1 MMEKENDITGKPV
14 RYVKGVGPKIAA
26 LLNQK
31 GLNTIEDLFYFLP
44 NRYEDKR
51 TIKNIDEIVEG
62 EAVLVVAKVVSS
74 RPVFYPRARRRA
86 FEANVQD
93 HTGSLTLRWFHVV
106 LPYLRELFVKD
117 NILLLSGRVTRFG
130 KNLQIVHPEAVLL
143 EDENELEDLQKIIPV
158 YPEIVGMKQG
168 TIRRI
173 IKQALNEYGKHLE
186 SILPPALESSLG
198 ITLLQETLSKI
209 HHPDEDVIDKEMHQ
223 VYVKRLIFEEYL
235 LFQISLQ
242 MKKRSVKKA
251 EGIRFICNGKH
262 RDKFERGLPFE
273 LTNAQRKVIGEIE
286 EDMGNKTP
294 MNRLLQ
300 GDVGSGK
307 TICAIAASCIA
318 IDNGYQVAFMAPT
331 EILAEQ
337 HYLTIHKFFD
347 DMGIPMAYLRGN
359 MGKERPPTI
368 ERIKTGHTLVVVGTH
383 ALLQGDIEFNNLGLV
398 VIDEQHRFGVM
409 QRKIMKQKGSL
420 PDSLVMTATPIPR
433 TLSMVVYGDLDV
445 SVIDE
450 MPAGRQKIWTK
461 AFPDQEKNAV
471 YKLVEDELRT
481 GGQAFIVYPLVEESE
496 KIELLNAT
504 NMAVLLQ
511 KTIFPDRKVGLL
523 HGRMKA
529 DEKEKVMSLFKRKMI
544 DVLVCTTVIEVGID
558 IPNATIIVIEHSERF
573 GLSQLHQLRGRVG
586 RGVKPS
592 KCALI
597 TSEKKTAIAKQR
609 IKVMEK
615 TVDGFQIAEEDMRL
629 RGPGEIFGLKQSGI
643 PEFRLGNLVRDG
655 DIMSSAK
662 KTAEEIL
669 PKLSKDELNQIK
681 GLVIRKWGDSL
692 HLSDIA

>member
-1 MMEKENDITGKPV
+1 MEKKNDITGKPV

-51 TIKNIDEIVEG
+51 NIKNIDEIVEG

-143 EDENELEDLQKIIPV
+143 EDEDELEGLQKIIPV

-173 IKQALNEYGKHLE
+173 IKQALNEYGKHLG

-198 ITLLQETLSKI
+198 ITLLREALSKI
-209 HHPDEDVIDKEMHQ
+209 HCPDEDVIDKEMHQ

-337 HYLTIHKFFD
+337 HYLTVHKFFD
-347 DMGIPMAYLRGN
+347 DMGIPVAYLRGN

-368 ERIKTGHTLVVVGTH
+368 ERIKAGHTQVVVGTH

-471 YKLVEDELRT
+471 YKLVEDELKT
-481 GGQAFIVYPLVEESE
+481 GGQAFIVYPLVDESE

-655 DIMSSAK
+655 DIMSRAK

-669 PKLSKDELNQIK
+669 PKLSKDELDQIK

>member
-209 HHPDEDVIDKEMHQ
+209 HCPDEDVIDKEMHQ

-461 AFPDQEKNAV
+461 AFPDHEKNAV

-481 GGQAFIVYPLVEESE
+481 GGQAFIVYPLVDESE

-655 DIMSSAK
+655 DIMSRAK

-669 PKLSKDELNQIK
+669 PKLSKDELDQIK

>member
-1 MMEKENDITGKPV
+1 MEKKNDITGKPV

-31 GLNTIEDLFYFLP
+31 GLDTIEDLFYFLP

-51 TIKNIDEIVEG
+51 SIKNIDEIVEG

-117 NILLLSGRVTRFG
+117 NVLLLSGRVTRFG

-143 EDENELEDLQKIIPV
+143 EDEDELEGLQKIIPV

-173 IKQALNEYGKHLE
+173 IKQALNEYGKHLG

-198 ITLLQETLSKI
+198 ITLLRDALFKI

-242 MKKRSVKKA
+242 LKKKSVKKA
-251 EGIRFICNGKH
+251 EGIRFKCNGKH
-262 RDKFERGLPFE
+262 RANFEKGLSFK

-347 DMGIPMAYLRGN
+347 DMGIPVAYLRGN
-359 MGKERPPTI
+359 MGKERLQTI
-368 ERIKTGHTLVVVGTH
+368 ERIKAGHTLVVVGTH

-481 GGQAFIVYPLVEESE
+481 GGQAFIVYPLVDESE

-655 DIMSSAK
+655 DIMSRAK

-669 PKLSKDELNQIK
+669 PKLSKDELDQIK

-692 HLSDIA
+692 YLSDIA

>member
-1 MMEKENDITGKPV
+1 MEKKNDITGKPV

-51 TIKNIDEIVEG
+51 NIKNIDEIVEG

-143 EDENELEDLQKIIPV
+143 EDEDELEGLQKIIPV

-173 IKQALNEYGKHLE
+173 IKQALNEYGKHLG

-198 ITLLQETLSKI
+198 ITLLREALSKI
-209 HHPDEDVIDKEMHQ
+209 HCPDEDVIDKEMHQ

-347 DMGIPMAYLRGN
+347 DMGIPVAYLRGN
-359 MGKERPPTI
+359 MGKERLQTI
-368 ERIKTGHTLVVVGTH
+368 ERIKAGHTQVVVGTH

-471 YKLVEDELRT
+471 YKLVEDELKT
-481 GGQAFIVYPLVEESE
+481 GGQAFIVYPLVDESE

-586 RGVKPS
+586 RGAKPS

-655 DIMSSAK
+655 DIMSRAK

-669 PKLSKDELNQIK
+669 PKLSKDELDQIK

>member
-1 MMEKENDITGKPV
+1 MEKKNDITGKPV

-31 GLNTIEDLFYFLP
+31 GLDTIEDLFYFLP

-51 TIKNIDEIVEG
+51 SIKNIDEIVEG

-117 NILLLSGRVTRFG
+117 NVLLLSGRVTRFG

-143 EDENELEDLQKIIPV
+143 EDEDELEGLQKIIPV

-173 IKQALNEYGKHLE
+173 IKQALNEYGKHLG

-198 ITLLQETLSKI
+198 ITLLRDALFKI

-242 MKKRSVKKA
+242 LKKKSVKKA
-251 EGIRFICNGKH
+251 EGIRFKCNGKH
-262 RDKFERGLPFE
+262 RANFEKGLSFK

-347 DMGIPMAYLRGN
+347 DMGIPVAYLRGN
-359 MGKERPPTI
+359 MGKERLQTI
-368 ERIKTGHTLVVVGTH
+368 ERIKAGHTLVVVGTH

-481 GGQAFIVYPLVEESE
+481 GGQAFIVYPLVDESE

-609 IKVMEK
+609 LKVMEK

-655 DIMSSAK
+655 DIMSRAK

-669 PKLSKDELNQIK
+669 PKLSKDELDQIK

-692 HLSDIA
+692 YLSDIA

>member
-1 MMEKENDITGKPV
+1 MEKENDITIKPV
-14 RYVKGVGPKIAA
+14 RYVKGVGPKTAA
-26 LLNQK
+26 LLDQK
-31 GLNTIEDLFYFLP
+31 GLKTVEDLFYFLP
-44 NRYEDKR
+44 IRYEDKR
-51 TIKNIDEIVEG
+51 TIKNIDDVVEG
-62 EAVLVVAKVVSS
+62 EAALVIAKVVSS
-74 RPVFYPRARRRA
+74 RPVFYPRAKRRA
-86 FEANVQD
+86 FEANVLD
-93 HTGSLTLRWFHVV
+93 DTGSLTLRWFHGV
-106 LPYLRELFVKD
+106 LPYLRDLFVKD
-117 NILLLSGRVTRFG
+117 NILLVSGRVTRFG
-130 KNLQIVHPEAVLL
+130 KSLQIVHPEAVLL
-143 EDENELEDLQKIIPV
+143 EDEAEFEGLQKIIPV
-158 YPEIVGMKQG
+158 YPLIAGMKQG
-168 TIRRI
+168 TVRRI
-173 IKQALNEYGKHLE
+173 IKQALDDYGDHLG
-186 SILPPALESSLG
+186 SILPPAIERSLG
-198 ITLLQETLSKI
+198 TTLLSEALFKI
-209 HHPDEDVIDKEMHQ
+209 HRPDEEMIDTEMHQ

-242 MKKRSVKKA
+242 MKKRSVKK
-251 EGIRFICNGKH
+251 EDGIRFKCSGKH
-262 RDKFERGLPFE
+262 RDNFERGLSFK

-286 EDMGNKTP
+286 DDMGSKRP

-347 DMGIPMAYLRGN
+347 DMGIPMAYLRGG
-359 MGKERPPTI
+359 MGKERPKTI
-368 ERIKTGHTLVVVGTH
+368 ELIKAGHTLVVVGTH
-383 ALLQGDIEFNNLGLV
+383 ALLQGDIKFNNLGLV

-409 QRKIMKQKGSL
+409 QRKIMKQKGSW
-420 PDSLVMTATPIPR
+420 PDTLVMTATPIPR

-461 AFPDQEKNAV
+461 AFSDQEKNAV
-471 YKLVEDELRT
+471 YKLIEDELRI
-481 GGQAFIVYPLVEESE
+481 GGQAFIVYPLVDESE
-496 KIELLNAT
+496 KIELLDAT

-511 KTIFPDRKVGLL
+511 NTVFPDRKVGLL

-529 DEKEKVMSLFKRKMI
+529 DEKEKVMSLFKQKMI

-586 RGVKPS
+586 RSAKPS

-609 IKVMEK
+609 LKVMEK
-615 TVDGFQIAEEDMRL
+615 TVDGFQIAEEDLRL

-655 DIMSSAK
+655 DIMSRAK
-662 KTAEEIL
+662 NTAEEVL
-669 PKLSKDELNQIK
+669 SELSKSELNQIK
-681 GLVIRKWGDSL
+681 TLAIRKWGDSL

>member
-1 MMEKENDITGKPV
+1 MEKKNDITGKPV

-51 TIKNIDEIVEG
+51 NIKNIDEIVEG

-143 EDENELEDLQKIIPV
+143 EDEDELEGLQKIIPV

-173 IKQALNEYGKHLE
+173 IKQALNEYGKHLG

-198 ITLLQETLSKI
+198 ITLFQETLSKI
-209 HHPDEDVIDKEMHQ
+209 HCPDEDVIDKEMHQ

-359 MGKERPPTI
+359 MGN
-368 ERIKTGHTLVVVGTH
+368 
-383 ALLQGDIEFNNLGLV
+383 D
-398 VIDEQHRFGVM
+398 
-409 QRKIMKQKGSL
+409 
-420 PDSLVMTATPIPR
+420 
-433 TLSMVVYGDLDV
+433 
-445 SVIDE
+445 
-450 MPAGRQKIWTK
+450 
-461 AFPDQEKNAV
+461 
-471 YKLVEDELRT
+471 
-481 GGQAFIVYPLVEESE
+481 
-496 KIELLNAT
+496 
-504 NMAVLLQ
+504 
-511 KTIFPDRKVGLL
+511 
-523 HGRMKA
+523 
-529 DEKEKVMSLFKRKMI
+529 
-544 DVLVCTTVIEVGID
+544 
-558 IPNATIIVIEHSERF
+558 
-573 GLSQLHQLRGRVG
+573 
-586 RGVKPS
+586 
-592 KCALI
+592 
-597 TSEKKTAIAKQR
+597 
-609 IKVMEK
+609 
-615 TVDGFQIAEEDMRL
+615 
-629 RGPGEIFGLKQSGI
+629 
-643 PEFRLGNLVRDG
+643 
-655 DIMSSAK
+655 
-662 KTAEEIL
+662 
-669 PKLSKDELNQIK
+669 
-681 GLVIRKWGDSL
+681 
-692 HLSDIA
+692 

>member
-1 MMEKENDITGKPV
+1 MMEKENDIAKKPV

-31 GLNTIEDLFYFLP
+31 GLNTIEDLLYFLP

-93 HTGSLTLRWFHVV
+93 ETGSLTLRWFHGV

-143 EDENELEDLQKIIPV
+143 EDEDELEGLQKIIPV
-158 YPEIVGMKQG
+158 YPEIAGMKQG
-168 TIRRI
+168 TLRRI
-173 IKQALNEYGKHLE
+173 IKQALDEYGKHLV

-198 ITLLQETLSKI
+198 ITLLREALTKI

-242 MKKRSVKKA
+242 MKKKSVKKA
-251 EGIRFICNGKH
+251 EGIRFKCTGKH
-262 RDKFERGLPFE
+262 RDNFERGLPFK
-273 LTNAQRKVIGEIE
+273 LTNAQRKVINEIE

-359 MGKERPPTI
+359 MGKERPQTI
-368 ERIKTGHTLVVVGTH
+368 ERIKAGHTQVVVGTH
-383 ALLQGDIEFNNLGLV
+383 ALLQSDIEFNNLGLV
-398 VIDEQHRFGVM
+398 IIDEQHRFGVM
-409 QRKIMKQKGSL
+409 QRKIMKQKGL
-420 PDSLVMTATPIPR
+420 WPDTLVMTATPIPR

-481 GGQAFIVYPLVEESE
+481 GGQAFIVYPLVDESE
-496 KIELLNAT
+496 KIELLNAV

-511 KTIFPDRKVGLL
+511 NTVFPDRKVGLL

-597 TSEKKTAIAKQR
+597 TSEKMTAIAKQR
-609 IKVMEK
+609 LKVMEK
-615 TVDGFQIAEEDMRL
+615 TVDGFQIAEEDLRL
-629 RGPGEIFGLKQSGI
+629 RGPGEILGLKQSGI
-643 PEFRLGNLVRDG
+643 PEFRLGNLARDG
-655 DIMSSAK
+655 DIMSRAK

-669 PKLSKDELNQIK
+669 PKLSKDELDQIK
-681 GLVIRKWGDSL
+681 SLVIRKWGDSL

>member
-1 MMEKENDITGKPV
+1 M
-14 RYVKGVGPKIAA
+14 
-26 LLNQK
+26 
-31 GLNTIEDLFYFLP
+31 
-44 NRYEDKR
+44 
-51 TIKNIDEIVEG
+51 
-62 EAVLVVAKVVSS
+62 
-74 RPVFYPRARRRA
+74 
-86 FEANVQD
+86 
-93 HTGSLTLRWFHVV
+93 
-106 LPYLRELFVKD
+106 
-117 NILLLSGRVTRFG
+117 
-130 KNLQIVHPEAVLL
+130 
-143 EDENELEDLQKIIPV
+143 
-158 YPEIVGMKQG
+158 
-168 TIRRI
+168 
-173 IKQALNEYGKHLE
+173 
-186 SILPPALESSLG
+186 
-198 ITLLQETLSKI
+198 
-209 HHPDEDVIDKEMHQ
+209 
-223 VYVKRLIFEEYL
+223 
-235 LFQISLQ
+235 
-242 MKKRSVKKA
+242 
-251 EGIRFICNGKH
+251 
-262 RDKFERGLPFE
+262 
-273 LTNAQRKVIGEIE
+273 
-286 EDMGNKTP
+286 
-294 MNRLLQ
+294 
-300 GDVGSGK
+300 
-307 TICAIAASCIA
+307 
-318 IDNGYQVAFMAPT
+318 
-331 EILAEQ
+331 
-337 HYLTIHKFFD
+337 
-347 DMGIPMAYLRGN
+347 
-359 MGKERPPTI
+359 
-368 ERIKTGHTLVVVGTH
+368 
-383 ALLQGDIEFNNLGLV
+383 QGDIEFNNLGLV

-471 YKLVEDELRT
+471 YKLVEDELKT
-481 GGQAFIVYPLVEESE
+481 GGQAFIVYPLVDESE

-586 RGVKPS
+586 RGAKPS

-655 DIMSSAK
+655 DIMSRAK

-669 PKLSKDELNQIK
+669 PKLSKDELDQIK

>member
-1 MMEKENDITGKPV
+1 MEKKNDITGKPV

-31 GLNTIEDLFYFLP
+31 GLDTIEDLFYFLP

-51 TIKNIDEIVEG
+51 SIKNIDEIVEG

-143 EDENELEDLQKIIPV
+143 EDEDELEGLQKIIPV

-173 IKQALNEYGKHLE
+173 IKQALNEYGKHLG

-198 ITLLQETLSKI
+198 ITLLRDALFKI

-242 MKKRSVKKA
+242 LKKKSVKKA
-251 EGIRFICNGKH
+251 EGIRFKCNGKH
-262 RDKFERGLPFE
+262 RANFEKGLSFK

-359 MGKERPPTI
+359 MGKERLQTI
-368 ERIKTGHTLVVVGTH
+368 ERIKAGHTLVVVGTH

-481 GGQAFIVYPLVEESE
+481 GGQAFIVYPLVDESE

-609 IKVMEK
+609 LKVMEK

-655 DIMSSAK
+655 DIMSRAK

-669 PKLSKDELNQIK
+669 PKLSKDELDQIK

-692 HLSDIA
+692 YLSDIA

>member
-1 MMEKENDITGKPV
+1 MMEKKNDITGKPV

-51 TIKNIDEIVEG
+51 NIKNIDEIVEG

-143 EDENELEDLQKIIPV
+143 EDEDELEGLQKIIPV

-173 IKQALNEYGKHLE
+173 IKQALNEYGKHLG

-198 ITLLQETLSKI
+198 ITLLREALSKI
-209 HHPDEDVIDKEMHQ
+209 HCPDEDVIDKEMHQ

-337 HYLTIHKFFD
+337 HYLTVHKFFD
-347 DMGIPMAYLRGN
+347 DMGIPVAYLRGN
-359 MGKERPPTI
+359 MGKERLQTI
-368 ERIKTGHTLVVVGTH
+368 ERIKAGHTQVVVGTH

-471 YKLVEDELRT
+471 YKLVEDELKT
-481 GGQAFIVYPLVEESE
+481 GGQAFIVYPLVDESE

-655 DIMSSAK
+655 DIMSRAK

-669 PKLSKDELNQIK
+669 PKLSKDELDQIK

>member
-1 MMEKENDITGKPV
+1 MEKKNDITGKPV

-51 TIKNIDEIVEG
+51 NIKNIDEIVEG

-143 EDENELEDLQKIIPV
+143 EDEDELEGLQKIIPV

-173 IKQALNEYGKHLE
+173 IKQALNEYGKHLG

-198 ITLLQETLSKI
+198 ITLFQETLSKI
-209 HHPDEDVIDKEMHQ
+209 HCPDEDVIDKEMHQ

-368 ERIKTGHTLVVVGTH
+368 ERIKAGYTLVVVGTH
-383 ALLQGDIEFNNLGLV
+383 ALLQGDIEFKNLGLV

-481 GGQAFIVYPLVEESE
+481 GGQAFIVYPLVDESE

-655 DIMSSAK
+655 DIMSRAK

-669 PKLSKDELNQIK
+669 PKLSKDELDQIK

-692 HLSDIA
+692 YLSDIA

>member
-1 MMEKENDITGKPV
+1 MEKKNDITGKPV

-31 GLNTIEDLFYFLP
+31 GLDTIEDLFYFLP

-51 TIKNIDEIVEG
+51 SIKNIDEIVEG

-117 NILLLSGRVTRFG
+117 NVLLLSGRVTRFG

-143 EDENELEDLQKIIPV
+143 EDEDELEGLQKIIPV

-173 IKQALNEYGKHLE
+173 IKQALNEYGKHLG

-198 ITLLQETLSKI
+198 ITLLREALFKI

-242 MKKRSVKKA
+242 LKKKSVKKA
-251 EGIRFICNGKH
+251 EGIRFKCNGKH
-262 RDKFERGLPFE
+262 RANFEKGLSFK

-347 DMGIPMAYLRGN
+347 DMGIPVAYLRGN
-359 MGKERPPTI
+359 MGKERLQTI
-368 ERIKTGHTLVVVGTH
+368 ERIKAGHTLVVVGTH

-481 GGQAFIVYPLVEESE
+481 GGQAFIVYPLVDESE

-655 DIMSSAK
+655 DIMSRAK

-669 PKLSKDELNQIK
+669 PKLSKDELDQIK

-692 HLSDIA
+692 YLSDIA

>member
-1 MMEKENDITGKPV
+1 MEKKNDITGKPV

-51 TIKNIDEIVEG
+51 NIKNIDEIVEG

-143 EDENELEDLQKIIPV
+143 EDEDELEGLQKIIPV

-173 IKQALNEYGKHLE
+173 IKQALNEYGKHLG

-198 ITLLQETLSKI
+198 ITLLREALSKI
-209 HHPDEDVIDKEMHQ
+209 HCPDEDVIDKEMHQ

-359 MGKERPPTI
+359 MGKERLQTI
-368 ERIKTGHTLVVVGTH
+368 ERIKAGHTQVVVGTH

-471 YKLVEDELRT
+471 YKLVEDELKT
-481 GGQAFIVYPLVEESE
+481 GGQAFIVYPLVDESE

-586 RGVKPS
+586 RGAKPS

-655 DIMSSAK
+655 DIMSRAK

-669 PKLSKDELNQIK
+669 PKLSKDELDQIK

>member
-1 MMEKENDITGKPV
+1 MEKKNDITGKPV

-51 TIKNIDEIVEG
+51 NIKNIDEIVEG

-143 EDENELEDLQKIIPV
+143 EDEDELEGLQKIIPV

-173 IKQALNEYGKHLE
+173 IKQALNEYGKHLG

-198 ITLLQETLSKI
+198 ITLLREALSKI
-209 HHPDEDVIDKEMHQ
+209 HCPDEDVIDKEMHQ

-337 HYLTIHKFFD
+337 HYLTVHKFFE
-347 DMGIPMAYLRGN
+347 DMGIPVAYLRGN
-359 MGKERPPTI
+359 MGKERLQTI
-368 ERIKTGHTLVVVGTH
+368 ERIKAGHTQVVVGTH

-471 YKLVEDELRT
+471 YKLVEDELKT
-481 GGQAFIVYPLVEESE
+481 GGQAFIVYPLVDESE

-586 RGVKPS
+586 RGAKPS

-655 DIMSSAK
+655 DIMSRAK

-669 PKLSKDELNQIK
+669 PKLSKDELDQIK

>member
-1 MMEKENDITGKPV
+1 MEKKNDITGKPV

-51 TIKNIDEIVEG
+51 SIKNIDEIVEG

-143 EDENELEDLQKIIPV
+143 EDEDELEGLQKIIPV

-173 IKQALNEYGKHLE
+173 IKQALNEYGKHLG

-198 ITLLQETLSKI
+198 ITLLREALFKI
-209 HHPDEDVIDKEMHQ
+209 HRPDEDVIDKEMHQ

-242 MKKRSVKKA
+242 MKKKSVKKA
-251 EGIRFICNGKH
+251 EGIRFKCNGKH
-262 RDKFERGLPFE
+262 RDNFERGLSFK

-347 DMGIPMAYLRGN
+347 DMGIPVAYLRGN
-359 MGKERPPTI
+359 MGKERLQTI
-368 ERIKTGHTLVVVGTH
+368 ERIKAGHTLVVVGTH

-481 GGQAFIVYPLVEESE
+481 GGQAFIVYPLVDESE

-655 DIMSSAK
+655 DIMSRAK

-669 PKLSKDELNQIK
+669 PKLSKDELDQIK

-692 HLSDIA
+692 YLSDIA

>member
-1 MMEKENDITGKPV
+1 MEKKNDITAKPV

-26 LLNQK
+26 FLNQK

-51 TIKNIDEIVEG
+51 SIKNINEIVEG

-143 EDENELEDLQKIIPV
+143 EDEDELEGLQKIIPV

-173 IKQALNEYGKHLE
+173 IKQALNEYGKHLG

-198 ITLLQETLSKI
+198 ITLLREALSKI
-209 HHPDEDVIDKEMHQ
+209 HCPDEDVIDKEMHQ

-359 MGKERPPTI
+359 MGKERSATI
-368 ERIKTGHTLVVVGTH
+368 ERIKAGHTQVVVGTH

-471 YKLVEDELRT
+471 YKLVEDELKT
-481 GGQAFIVYPLVEESE
+481 GGQAFIVYPLVDESE

-586 RGVKPS
+586 RSVKPS

-655 DIMSSAK
+655 DIMGRAK

-669 PKLSKDELNQIK
+669 PKLSKDELDQIK

>member
-1 MMEKENDITGKPV
+1 MEKKNDITGKPV

-51 TIKNIDEIVEG
+51 NIKNIDEIVEG

-143 EDENELEDLQKIIPV
+143 EDEDELEGLQKIIPV

-173 IKQALNEYGKHLE
+173 IKQALNEYGKHLG

-198 ITLLQETLSKI
+198 ITLLREALSKI
-209 HHPDEDVIDKEMHQ
+209 HCPDEDVIDKEMHQ

-242 MKKRSVKKA
+242 MKKKSVKKA

-337 HYLTIHKFFD
+337 HYLTVHKFFD
-347 DMGIPMAYLRGN
+347 DMGIPVAYLRGN
-359 MGKERPPTI
+359 MGKERPATI
-368 ERIKTGHTLVVVGTH
+368 ERIKAGHTQVVVGTH

-471 YKLVEDELRT
+471 YKLVEDELKT
-481 GGQAFIVYPLVEESE
+481 GGQAFIVYPLVDESE

-586 RGVKPS
+586 RGAKPS

-655 DIMSSAK
+655 DIMSRAK

-669 PKLSKDELNQIK
+669 PKLSKDELDQIK

>member
-1 MMEKENDITGKPV
+1 MEKKNDITGKPV

-51 TIKNIDEIVEG
+51 NIKNIDEIVEG

-143 EDENELEDLQKIIPV
+143 EDEDELEGLQKIIPV

-173 IKQALNEYGKHLE
+173 IKQALNEYGKHLG

-198 ITLLQETLSKI
+198 ITLLREALSKI
-209 HHPDEDVIDKEMHQ
+209 HCPDEDVIDKEMHQ

-242 MKKRSVKKA
+242 MKKRSVKKE

-337 HYLTIHKFFD
+337 HYLTVHKFFE
-347 DMGIPMAYLRGN
+347 DMGIPVAYLRGN
-359 MGKERPPTI
+359 MGKERLQTI
-368 ERIKTGHTLVVVGTH
+368 ERIKAGHTQVVVGTH

-445 SVIDE
+445 SIIDE

-471 YKLVEDELRT
+471 YKLVEDELKT
-481 GGQAFIVYPLVEESE
+481 GGQAFIVYPLVDESE

-592 KCALI
+592 KCVLI

-609 IKVMEK
+609 LKVMEK

-655 DIMSSAK
+655 DIMSRAK

-669 PKLSKDELNQIK
+669 PKLSKDELDQIK
-681 GLVIRKWGDSL
+681 SLVVRKWEDSL

>member
-51 TIKNIDEIVEG
+51 TIKNIEEIVEG

-143 EDENELEDLQKIIPV
+143 EDEDELEGLQKIIPV

-173 IKQALNEYGKHLE
+173 IKQALNEYGKHLG

-198 ITLLQETLSKI
+198 ITLLREAISKI
-209 HHPDEDVIDKEMHQ
+209 HHPDEDVIDKAMHQ
-223 VYVKRLIFEEYL
+223 VHVKRLIFEEYL

-251 EGIRFICNGKH
+251 EGIRFKCNGKH
-262 RDKFERGLPFE
+262 RANFEKGLSFK
-273 LTNAQRKVIGEIE
+273 LTNAQRKVINEIE

-409 QRKIMKQKGSL
+409 QRKIMKQKGSW

-481 GGQAFIVYPLVEESE
+481 GGQAFIVYPLVDESE

-586 RGVKPS
+586 RGIKPS

-609 IKVMEK
+609 LKVMEK

-655 DIMSSAK
+655 DIMSMAK

-669 PKLSKDELNQIK
+669 PKLSKDELDQIK

>member
-1 MMEKENDITGKPV
+1 MEKKNDITGKPV

-51 TIKNIDEIVEG
+51 NIKNIDEIVEG

-143 EDENELEDLQKIIPV
+143 EEEDELEGLQKIIPV

-173 IKQALNEYGKHLE
+173 IKQALNEYGKHLG

-198 ITLLQETLSKI
+198 ISLLREALSKI
-209 HHPDEDVIDKEMHQ
+209 HCPDEDVIDKEMHQ

-337 HYLTIHKFFD
+337 HYLTVHKFFE
-347 DMGIPMAYLRGN
+347 DMGIPVAYLRGN
-359 MGKERPPTI
+359 MGKERLQTI
-368 ERIKTGHTLVVVGTH
+368 ERIKAGHTQVVVGTH

-471 YKLVEDELRT
+471 YKLVEDELKT
-481 GGQAFIVYPLVEESE
+481 GGQAFIVYPLVDESE

-586 RGVKPS
+586 RGAKPS

-655 DIMSSAK
+655 DIMSRAK

-669 PKLSKDELNQIK
+669 PKLSKDELDQIK

>member
-1 MMEKENDITGKPV
+1 MEKKNDITGKPV

-51 TIKNIDEIVEG
+51 NIKNIDEIVEG

-143 EDENELEDLQKIIPV
+143 EDEDELEGLQKIIPV
-158 YPEIVGMKQG
+158 YPEIVGIKQG

-173 IKQALNEYGKHLE
+173 IKQALDEYGKHLG

-198 ITLLQETLSKI
+198 IILLREALSKI
-209 HHPDEDVIDKEMHQ
+209 HCPDEDVIDKEMHQ

-359 MGKERPPTI
+359 MGKERLQTI
-368 ERIKTGHTLVVVGTH
+368 ERIKAGHTQVVVGTH

-471 YKLVEDELRT
+471 YKLVEDELKT
-481 GGQAFIVYPLVEESE
+481 GGQAFIVYPLVDESE

-586 RGVKPS
+586 RGAKPS

-609 IKVMEK
+609 IKVMER

-655 DIMSSAK
+655 DIMSRAK

-669 PKLSKDELNQIK
+669 PKLSKDELDQIK

>member
-1 MMEKENDITGKPV
+1 MEKKNDITGKPV

-31 GLNTIEDLFYFLP
+31 GLDTIEDLFYFLP

-51 TIKNIDEIVEG
+51 SIKNIDEIVEG

-117 NILLLSGRVTRFG
+117 NVLLLSGRVTRFG

-143 EDENELEDLQKIIPV
+143 EDEDELEGLQKIIPV

-173 IKQALNEYGKHLE
+173 IKQALNEYGKHLG

-198 ITLLQETLSKI
+198 ITLLRDALFKI

-242 MKKRSVKKA
+242 LKKKSVKKA
-251 EGIRFICNGKH
+251 EGIRFKCNGKH
-262 RDKFERGLPFE
+262 RANFEKGLSFK

-347 DMGIPMAYLRGN
+347 DMGIPVAYLRGN
-359 MGKERPPTI
+359 MGKERLQTI
-368 ERIKTGHTLVVVGTH
+368 ERIKAGHTLVVVGTH

-481 GGQAFIVYPLVEESE
+481 GGQAFIVYPLVDESE

-597 TSEKKTAIAKQR
+597 TSEKKTVIAKQR
-609 IKVMEK
+609 LKVMEK

-655 DIMSSAK
+655 DIMSRAK

-669 PKLSKDELNQIK
+669 PKLSKDELDQIK

-692 HLSDIA
+692 YLSDIA

>member
-1 MMEKENDITGKPV
+1 MEKKNDITGKPV

-51 TIKNIDEIVEG
+51 NIKNIDEIVEG

-143 EDENELEDLQKIIPV
+143 EEEDELEGLQKIIPV

-173 IKQALNEYGKHLE
+173 IKQALNEYGKHLG

-198 ITLLQETLSKI
+198 ITLLREALSKI
-209 HHPDEDVIDKEMHQ
+209 HCPDEDVIDKEMHQ

-337 HYLTIHKFFD
+337 HYLTVHKFFE
-347 DMGIPMAYLRGN
+347 DMGIPVAYLRGN
-359 MGKERPPTI
+359 MGKERLQTI
-368 ERIKTGHTLVVVGTH
+368 ERIKAGHTQVVVGTH

-471 YKLVEDELRT
+471 YKLVEDELKT
-481 GGQAFIVYPLVEESE
+481 GGQAFIVYPLVDESE

-586 RGVKPS
+586 RGAKPS

-655 DIMSSAK
+655 DIMSRAK

-669 PKLSKDELNQIK
+669 PKLSKDELDQIK

>member
-14 RYVKGVGPKIAA
+14 RYVKGIGPKIAV

-31 GLNTIEDLFYFLP
+31 GLKTIEDLFYFLP

-106 LPYLRELFVKD
+106 LPYLRELFMKD

-143 EDENELEDLQKIIPV
+143 EDEDELEGLQKIIPV

-173 IKQALNEYGKHLE
+173 IKQAFDEYGKHLG

-198 ITLLQETLSKI
+198 ITLLREAIFKI

-242 MKKRSVKKA
+242 MKKKSVKKA
-251 EGIRFICNGKH
+251 EGIRFKCNGKH
-262 RDKFERGLPFE
+262 RANFEKGLSFK

-286 EDMGNKTP
+286 EDMGNKKP

-368 ERIKTGHTLVVVGTH
+368 ERIKAGHTLVVVGTH

-471 YKLVEDELRT
+471 YKLIEDELRT
-481 GGQAFIVYPLVEESE
+481 GGQAFIVYPLVDESE

-655 DIMSSAK
+655 DIMSRAK

-669 PKLSKDELNQIK
+669 PKLSKDELDQIK
-681 GLVIRKWGDSL
+681 GLVIRKWRDSL
-692 HLSDIA
+692 YLSDIA

>member
-1 MMEKENDITGKPV
+1 MEKENDITGKPV

-143 EDENELEDLQKIIPV
+143 EDEDELEDLQKIIPV

-173 IKQALNEYGKHLE
+173 INQALNEYGKHLG

-198 ITLLQETLSKI
+198 ITLLREALSKI

-251 EGIRFICNGKH
+251 EGIRFKCNGKH
-262 RDKFERGLPFE
+262 RDNFEKGLSFK
-273 LTNAQRKVIGEIE
+273 LTNAQRKVISEIE

-481 GGQAFIVYPLVEESE
+481 GGQAFIVYPLVDESE

-655 DIMSSAK
+655 DIMSRAK